1 MLQLQGTAHE
11 QPPEFL
17 CRARRPLSSNW
28 APTGIALPTE
38 NSWIPEVH
46 GSLNSRSGQEHG
58 NPPSPTSL
66 GQWVCCPGF
75 PLCPIKK
82 KRQNMKTRAVASPST
97 AGGRSLDQS
106 RRNPGRSV
114 ETLVH
119 GWKLET
125 CIGALLAGQR
135 LAFIDQPEPDQ
146 ILLTS
151 LGLLSADQIY
161 WHTIYKLYFPWC
173 SFSIVILML
182 LLIRI
187 SIVLEEAGV
196 YMNQHESKPLD
207 AKDETPGRGEIA
219 GPVPSN

>member
-1 MLQLQGTAHE
+1 
-11 QPPEFL
+11 
-17 CRARRPLSSNW
+17 
-28 APTGIALPTE
+28 
-38 NSWIPEVH
+38 
-46 GSLNSRSGQEHG
+46 
-58 NPPSPTSL
+58 
-66 GQWVCCPGF
+66 
-75 PLCPIKK
+75 
-82 KRQNMKTRAVASPST
+82 MKTRAVASPST

-151 LGLLSADQIY
+151 LGLLTRFIGTQFIICTSP
-161 WHTIYKLYFPWC
+161 LFCC

>member
-75 PLCPIKK
+75 PQCPIKK